1 MLRDRDGESIGAEAA
16 VPRQRPRLTEA
27 PAFLGQEDQR
37 IHSLL
42 VRLRVLAFLFDRFN
56 RSSTAILPCC
66 LSWSVFLKFS
76 FGLLQEAYLID

>member
-1 MLRDRDGESIGAEAA
+1 MERQDGDAEGSGRGEHRSRGCRSPAETKTDRSPGK
-16 VPRQRPRLTEA
+16 
-27 PAFLGQEDQR
+27 R